1 MKAEKR
7 MAIVQLQ
14 CMVKYNILFENEIW
28 QPLWQLLRA
37 LWQLLCTFPI
47 FVSCKEGWLKKNKQ
61 KNQKTK
67 TKSHVQ
73 RRKCKSHIQNMI
85 NILGVLVFL
94 IYIWNQKDTLDLR
107 DE

>member
-37 LWQLLCTFPI
+37 LRQFLCTFPI
-47 FVSCKEGWLKKNKQ
+47 FVSCKKVGWKK
-61 KNQKTK
+61 
-67 TKSHVQ
+67 
-73 RRKCKSHIQNMI
+73 
-85 NILGVLVFL
+85 
-94 IYIWNQKDTLDLR
+94 
-107 DE
+107 

>member
-37 LWQLLCTFPI
+37 LWQFLCTFPI
-47 FVSCKEGWLKKNKQ
+47 FVPCKKVGWKK
-61 KNQKTK
+61 
-67 TKSHVQ
+67 
-73 RRKCKSHIQNMI
+73 
-85 NILGVLVFL
+85 
-94 IYIWNQKDTLDLR
+94 
-107 DE
+107 